1 MNRYTRTFS
10 SVFLALVLT
19 ACSSSESDENGGEYI
34 QSYIDAQLGFDYA
47 ALMETIE
54 NQRQELLHQASIASR
69 VNREMDLLLRDPAGH
84 SKLKEYVDGLSEEE
98 KSAPTEMVRIANQMK
113 GPMAKAFEA
122 FSAQMAVMTVT
133 EEICGKPRAAEKWQD
148 LFIRV
153 TSKLNEKLSQAS
165 LEKAERNYLRQLD
178 STAKAYES
186 GTYKPSCSAQLE
198 NTEFLYFSEL
208 VLNEI

>member
-1 MNRYTRTFS
+1 VNRYTRTFS

-19 ACSSSESDENGGEYI
+19 ACSSSDSEENGGEYI
-34 QSYIDAQLGFDYA
+34 QNYIDAQLGFDYA

-54 NQRQELLHQASIASR
+54 SQRQELVRQAAIASR
-69 VNREMDLLLRDPAGH
+69 VNREMDMLLSDPAGH
-84 SKLKEYVDGLSEEE
+84 SKLKEYVDGLSKEE
-98 KSAPTEMVRIANQMK
+98 KSAPTEMARIASQMK

-153 TSKLNEKLSQAS
+153 TSELDEKLSEAS
-165 LEKAERNYLRQLD
+165 LEKAERKYLRHLD

-198 NTEFLYFSEL
+198 NTGFLYFSEL